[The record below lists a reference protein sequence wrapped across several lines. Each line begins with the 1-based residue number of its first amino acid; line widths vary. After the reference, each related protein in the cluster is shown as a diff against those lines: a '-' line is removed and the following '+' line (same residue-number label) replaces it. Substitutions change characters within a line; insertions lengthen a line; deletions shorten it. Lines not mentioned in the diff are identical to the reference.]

1 MKQVSFPAKLAYGVG
16 IAPVSIKNMLFH
28 FFFLYFFTNVLGVSE
43 LLVIAAVMI
52 ALIVDAF
59 TDPIMGQISDN
70 ARSRKWGRRHQF
82 MLMGVLPTMLG
93 LIALFSPPSGLG
105 QAGLFIWML
114 TFLIVV
120 RMGLTVYAVPHSALG
135 TDLSTDY
142 DERTAIVGIRELFN
156 NIFTVSVFIF
166 GFIVFFP
173 PSPEFEDPMLNI
185 AGYAPF
191 TTTMAIIGG
200 IAALLSILATRHKVS
215 DIRRYEND
223 ARTSW
228 RSAFTQLREAAKIKP
243 FRWLATAYCSI
254 LTLYATGSALSL
266 YIGGYLWQFTNPQ
279 KAAIAVSPILMII
292 PVVIAA
298 NLLSKWMDKKRA
310 VVLFALIYI
319 LFSVLP
325 YALYFAGLMPPIFD
339 PNLFNI
345 IIVMHVL
352 GFAGLLGVGI
362 IANSMLADISDLM
375 DARTGKRQ
383 EGVLNSAFS
392 FVQKLTFII
401 GTVIGALSLV
411 IIKFPKGAQ
420 PSETPQ
426 SAIDGLPVAAIATSL
441 LFAALG
447 IYAFMRYTLTRDTVS
462 AIQAQLPDI
471 G

>member
-1 MKQVSFPAKLAYGVG
+1 MKHVRFQSKLAYGIG

-70 ARSRKWGRRHQF
+70 ARSTTWGRRHQF

-105 QAGLFIWML
+105 QMGLFFWML

-120 RMGLTVYAVPHSALG
+120 RLGLTVYAVPHSALG

-166 GFIVFFP
+166 GFIVFFK

-191 TTTMAIIGG
+191 AATMAIIGG
-200 IAALLSILATRHKVS
+200 VAAFISIFATRHKVS

-223 ARTSW
+223 PRSDW
-228 RSAFTQLREAAKIKP
+228 RGAFGQLKEAAKIKP
-243 FRWLATAYCSI
+243 FRWLAAAYCSI

-279 KAAIAVSPILMII
+279 KAVIAISPILMII
-292 PVVIAA
+292 PIVIAA
-298 NLLSKWMDKKRA
+298 TMLSKWLEKKRA
-310 VVLFALIYI
+310 VIFFALLYAV
-319 LFSVLP
+319 FSILP
-325 YALYFAGLMPPIFD
+325 YALYFAGLMPPIG
-339 PNLFNI
+339 NAALFNI
-345 IIVMHVL
+345 ILLMHML

-362 IANSMLADISDLM
+362 LANSMLADISDLM

-383 EGVLNSAFS
+383 EGVLNAAFS

-401 GTVIGALSLV
+401 GTVIGAVSL
-411 IIKFPKGAQ
+411 ILINFPKGAQ
-420 PSETPQ
+420 PSATPQ
-426 SAIDGLPVAAIATSL
+426 SAIDGLAIAAIATSL
-441 LFAALG
+441 IFAALG
-447 IYAFMRYTLTRDTVS
+447 IYAFSRYNYSRQDVRAVQS
-462 AIQAQLPDI
+462 QLPDI